1 MDEAHASED
10 ASEESAPERQMP
22 SDAVVRVDQ
31 NGEDTTRAFDEMPE
45 MTFPEDYTVYAVEMP
60 TILARQYAEHGPI
73 FRRRLGGEMAA
84 AFGPWMVYMVGPDAN
99 RFVMHT
105 HRAHFSH
112 DLGWTP
118 VIGDVF
124 ARGLLNTDDPEHAR
138 QRKMMN
144 PAFAIAYMGR
154 YLPIMNRVI
163 AERTRDWADRAEVDL
178 YEETRKITF
187 DVAAEA
193 LAGFRTGAEVDQLRQ
208 LFYTLVH
215 ANYDPAQSEADFV
228 ARMFG
233 VRDQLNTMLLRM
245 IAERRRAPTDD
256 ILGILAQARDE
267 DGQLFTDDQLLGQ
280 LHILLVA
287 GHETS
292 TTMAAWLLQL
302 LATHPAYLARV
313 HAELEDVLAAT
324 DGVITLDAVKRMRLL
339 GFAADETGRLRSPVG
354 NVPRG
359 VVREFQ
365 FGGYHVPAGTR
376 VLVSLAACHR
386 LPHLF
391 ADPDAFDPDRF
402 APPREEDKH
411 HPYALVP
418 FGAGPRI
425 CIGINF
431 AQVEIKALA
440 AHVLR
445 AYALE
450 PIPDRPTIHAYFSPV
465 ANLVYGMPVRVRRRD

>member
-1 MDEAHASED
+1 MDVANGAAERDIAAARPFD
-10 ASEESAPERQMP
+10 AMP
-22 SDAVVRVDQ
+22 V
-31 NGEDTTRAFDEMPE
+31 
-45 MTFPEDYTVYAVEMP
+45 MTLPADYTSYAVEMP
-60 TILARQYAEHGPI
+60 SLLARMYAEHGPI
-73 FRRRLGGEMAA
+73 FRRPLGGEMAA
-84 AFGPWMVYMVGPDAN
+84 AFGEWMVYMVGPEAN

-105 HRAHFSH
+105 HREHFSH
-112 DLGWTP
+112 DRGWTP

-124 ARGLLNTDDPEHAR
+124 ERGLLNTDDPEHAR
-138 QRKMMN
+138 QRRMMN

-163 AERTRDWADRAEVDL
+163 AERTRDWAERGEVDL

-193 LAGFRTGAEVDQLRQ
+193 LAGFRTGAEVDRLRQ
-208 LFYTLVH
+208 LFYAIVH
-215 ANYDPAQSEADFV
+215 GTYDPTRTEDEVYQHI
-228 ARMFG
+228 FG
-233 VRDQLNTMLLRM
+233 IRDELNGMLLRM
-245 IAERRRAPTDD
+245 IAARLAAPTDD

-267 DGQLFTDDQLLGQ
+267 EGRPFTDEQLLGQ

-292 TTMAAWLLQL
+292 TTMAAWLLHL

-313 HAELEDVLAAT
+313 HAELDDALAAT
-324 DGVITLDAVKRMRLL
+324 GGVVTLDAVKAMRLL
-339 GFAADETGRLRSPVG
+339 GYAVDETGRLRSPVG

-359 VVREFQ
+359 VVREFA
-365 FGGYHVPAGTR
+365 FGGYRVPAGTR
-376 VLVSLAACHR
+376 ALVSLAACHR

-402 APPREEDKH
+402 APPREEDKR

-431 AQVEIKALA
+431 AQVEVKALA

-450 PIPDRPTIHAYFSPV
+450 PVADRPIVHAYFSPV
-465 ANLVYGMPVRVRRRD
+465 ANLVYGLPVRVRRRE